1 MIDFWILLT
10 KLDILKKFLRQF
22 YEGLLDK
29 KVENDTTPLIFV
41 QDTDVGKKTL
51 IGDYFCIGKSSPK

>member
-1 MIDFWILLT
+1 MTQNLLFSYFMIDFWILLA
-10 KLDILKKFLRQF
+10 KLDILNKFLRQF

-41 QDTDVGKKTL
+41 QDTDVG
-51 IGDYFCIGKSSPK
+51 

>member
-1 MIDFWILLT
+1 MIDFWILLA

>member
-1 MIDFWILLT
+1 MTQNFMIDFWILLA

-29 KVENDTTPLIFV
+29 KVENDATPL
-41 QDTDVGKKTL
+41 
-51 IGDYFCIGKSSPK
+51 